1 MQRYLISYEFNDGED
16 QETGGDML
24 VKWYETGGV
33 ENRPDTY
40 EVHSWV
46 FMIQNGI
53 GHCVVKADSL
63 ETIWQLWHPWRKLMD
78 ISIQPCSD
86 LEETIALIKKTNQ

>member
-24 VKWYETGGV
+24 VKWYESGGV

-40 EVHSWV
+40 EVNSWLGV
-46 FMIQNGI
+46 
-53 GHCVVKADSL
+53 S
-63 ETIWQLWHPWRKLMD
+63 
-78 ISIQPCSD
+78 
-86 LEETIALIKKTNQ
+86 